1 MTETSPNSVSEI
13 SDGVLDMST
22 AELCAFLHAK
32 TGIAIGEGDSICL
45 EYALHQRFL
54 SDFGWMLEHHNVALT
69 AVLETAIKGL
79 TADAIAQNL
88 QEQIRL
94 ADRTHQLFENQYKR
108 IKVLSIVNISIFF
121 VCLLVFLYLVSK

>member
-1 MTETSPNSVSEI
+1 M
-13 SDGVLDMST
+13 
-22 AELCAFLHAK
+22 AELSAFLHKK
-32 TGIAIGEGDSICL
+32 TGIAIGAGDAISL

-54 SDFGWMLEHHNVALT
+54 SDFGWILEHHNVALT